1 MPVGKL
7 NVVFC
12 ALIVN
17 RISYCLSAWGGF
29 LNAEQIGRINA
40 LFLRARKYRLT
51 DNIYD
56 FVGLLQHLDY
66 KLFKSIQSGI
76 HCLKRILPQKKF
88 DNQRLRIKGHNYC
101 LPKCLFELYKKS
113 FYRGPCMPFCSNVVF
128 VFNIISHYYNVCFII
143 H

>member
-1 MPVGKL
+1 ML
-7 NVVFC
+7 FFC

-51 DNIYD
+51 DNVYD

-66 KLFKSIQSGI
+66 KLFKSMQSDV
-76 HCLKRILPQKKF
+76 HCLNLILPPKKF
-88 DNQRLRIKGHNYC
+88 DNPRLRSRGHNYC

-113 FYRGPCMPFCSNVVF
+113 FLSRSLYAFL
-128 VFNIISHYYNVCFII
+128 
-143 H
+143 